1 MIKSMTGFG
10 KCIFDLPDKS
20 ISVEIKS
27 LNSKQFD
34 ASLRLPPIYRE
45 KEAELRIL
53 LTSGLERGK
62 IELNINIDR
71 SGETASY
78 RFNRPLAKQYFEEM
92 KALAGELQLEMNED
106 LIHTLVKMPDVLK
119 AEQPELSEDEW
130 NKVRQIVLDAMGKLN
145 EFRVQEGL
153 AMEKDLVSRVENIE
167 NFLENISPLEKNRIL
182 KTRER
187 LMKQFEDSVPS
198 GAIDMNRFEQEIIY
212 YLEKLDITEEKV
224 RLKKHCRYFLETLK
238 ENGANGKKLSFISQ
252 EMGREINTLGSK
264 ANDADIQK
272 IVVLMK
278 DELEKI
284 KEQLFNIL

>member
-1 MIKSMTGFG
+1 
-10 KCIFDLPDKS
+10 
-20 ISVEIKS
+20 
-27 LNSKQFD
+27 
-34 ASLRLPPIYRE
+34 
-45 KEAELRIL
+45 
-53 LTSGLERGK
+53 
-62 IELNINIDR
+62 
-71 SGETASY
+71 
-78 RFNRPLAKQYFEEM
+78 M

-106 LIHTLVKMPDVLK
+106 LMHTLVKMPDVLK

-130 NKVRQIVLDAMGKLN
+130 NKVRQIVFDAIGKLN
-145 EFRVQEGL
+145 EFRMQEGL
-153 AMEKDLVSRVENIE
+153 DLEKDLVSRVENID
-167 NFLENISPLEKNRIL
+167 NLLENISPLEKNRIL

-187 LMKQFEDSVPS
+187 LMKQFEDSLPS

-212 YLEKLDITEEKV
+212 YLEKLDISEEKV
-224 RLKKHCRYFLETLK
+224 RLKKHCKYFLETLK
-238 ENGANGKKLSFISQ
+238 ENVANGKKLAFISQ

>member
-10 KCIFDLPDKS
+10 KCILALPDKS

-34 ASLRLPPIYRE
+34 ASLRLPLIYRE

-62 IELNINIDR
+62 IELNINIDKN
-71 SGETASY
+71 GETASY
-78 RFNRPLAKQYFEEM
+78 RFNRPLAKQYFKEI
-92 KALAGELQLEMNED
+92 KALAEELQLEINED

-119 AEQPELSEDEW
+119 AEQPELYENEW
-130 NKVRQIVLDAMGKLN
+130 NKVRQIVLESIGKLN

-153 AMEKDLVSRVENIE
+153 ALEKDLVSRVENIE
-167 NFLENISPLEKNRIL
+167 NLLVKILPLEKNRIL

-198 GAIDMNRFEQEIIY
+198 GTIDMNRFEQEIIY

-224 RLKKHCRYFLETLK
+224 RLKKHCKYFLETLK
-238 ENGANGKKLSFISQ
+238 ENGANGKKLAFISQ

-278 DELEKI
+278 NELEKV